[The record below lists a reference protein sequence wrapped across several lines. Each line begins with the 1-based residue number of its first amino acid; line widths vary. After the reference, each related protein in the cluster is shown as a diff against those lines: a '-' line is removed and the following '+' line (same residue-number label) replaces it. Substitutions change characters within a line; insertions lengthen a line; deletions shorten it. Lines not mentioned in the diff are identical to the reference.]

1 MFRRDFFG
9 FAFVPFLG
17 FSNKKKEHRKV
28 QIVELKDETLY
39 VDVEKKYVFKKV
51 FKDGSYHYFNEKEQT
66 HREDGPAVEWSDGTK
81 LWFKEG
87 KYHRLDGP
95 ACEYH
100 DGTKFWSKEG
110 KYHRE
115 DGPAV
120 QNKNG
125 SNFWYKNGRHH
136 RLDGPAV
143 EFSNGNKIWF
153 VDGIK
158 IKEELNVS

>member
-39 VDVEKKYVFKKV
+39 VDVEKKYVFKKA
-51 FKDGSYHYFNEKEQT
+51 FGCGSCQYFNEKEQL
-66 HREDGPAVEWSDGTK
+66 HREDGPAVEWSDGIK
-81 LWFKEG
+81 LWF
-87 KYHRLDGP
+87 
-95 ACEYH
+95 
-100 DGTKFWSKEG
+100 KEG

-115 DGPAV
+115 DGPAIEYSNGEKIWCREGKYHREDGPAIEHKNRKEWYV
-120 QNKNG
+120 NNK
-125 SNFWYKNGRHH
+125 RH
-136 RLDGPAV
+136 RLDGPAI
-143 EFSNGNKIWF
+143 EYSNGNKVWF